1 MMLYSI
7 LDIDILRSKVWVWY
21 KSKNNHIYTQKGKH
35 LESSKYKQKSE
46 KKTFKCTLQKEKQ
59 KVQLKITLWDIQV
72 LVIEQMPFD

>member
-35 LESSKYKQKSE
+35 LESSKYKQKS
-46 KKTFKCTLQKEKQ
+46 
-59 KVQLKITLWDIQV
+59 
-72 LVIEQMPFD
+72 